1 MAGEPRKEEP
11 KKKLSFFKRA
21 KPEPAAESGAA
32 AVATAT
38 APAPGAIDAPTTSAT
53 EEAALEAKAKAG
65 VEGRATEGK
74 ADAPARSESAGTQ
87 AANTEVEAQPQ
98 PAETKKSW
106 RPKVRIPSAL
116 APGLGLAGRALV
128 ILAIIVADACA
139 AFLVVKA
146 IAPRL
151 VASRVKQAVANV
163 APAAEPT
170 QASKGEA
177 PAGQE
182 DAMGTIDQI
191 SDLVVNPAGTD
202 GTRYLC
208 TTVALETIDPKV
220 SEEIKSREA
229 QIRDVLIA
237 ILSRRTIAELADLE
251 TRDPL
256 REEIRAGVNNL
267 LIGGEVVGV
276 YFSNF
281 VLQ

>member
-1 MAGEPRKEEP
+1 V
-11 KKKLSFFKRA
+11 
-21 KPEPAAESGAA
+21 GAS
-32 AVATAT
+32 T
-38 APAPGAIDAPTTSAT
+38 
-53 EEAALEAKAKAG
+53 EAK
-65 VEGRATEGK
+65 
-74 ADAPARSESAGTQ
+74 
-87 AANTEVEAQPQ
+87 AANTEVQAQPE
-98 PAETKKSW
+98 PARAKKSW

-139 AFLVVKA
+139 AFLVVRA

-163 APAAEPT
+163 AAVEEPK
-170 QASKGEA
+170 QASEA
-177 PAGQE
+177 KASGGQE
-182 DAMGTIDQI
+182 NAMGTIDQI

-208 TTVALETIDPKV
+208 TTVALETIDPRV
-220 SEEIKSREA
+220 SEEIKGREA

-237 ILSRRTIAELADLE
+237 ILSRRTIAELADLG
-251 TRDPL
+251 TRDSL
-256 REEIRAGVNNL
+256 REEIRAGVNGL
-267 LIGGEVVGV
+267 LPDGEVVGV